1 MQKILKQNKNTSTWL
16 RPWNLERFDNLYN
29 RDERFFAIL
38 MKGTLAWLTQN
49 ILLYNKGINHFI
61 FTTGSSYL
69 YVESNGYNFSM
80 SETTG
85 EDYMYMKMPR
95 CVLEIGDIQIPLEE
109 LSAPY
114 VRGQYERLDGND
126 VKGYNAQM
134 RRLPIEMALSARYV
148 LSNFNESIILI
159 QELIDKVAF
168 QQYFNIIY
176 LGQVVQCSIELDTNY
191 QIQMNK
197 VDMESADTNQKLVEI
212 QYKVST
218 NYPCINERTEVENQ
232 QIIETFKTNT
242 NLFTDKLNNKTD
254 SEERTYNSETFINL
268 NTERHE
274 YTNGGK
280 DKTGNNPQS
289 TPAGNSFTNND
300 SLGKETNVITDE
312 ESFGGISNDDY
323 KETHILQYK
332 NNDLLKTTFAEIKNN
347 G

>member
-126 VKGYNAQM
+126 VKGYNAEM

-168 QQYFNIIY
+168 QQYFNVVY
-176 LGQVVQCSIELDTNY
+176 LGQVVQCSIELDSNY

-197 VDMESADTNQKLVEI
+197 VDMESTDTNQKLVEI

-254 SEERTYNSETFINL
+254 SVERTYNSETFINL

-280 DKTGNNPQS
+280 DKTGSNIQS
-289 TPAGNSFTNND
+289 TPVGNSFTNND

>member
-85 EDYMYMKMPR
+85 EDYIYMKMPR

-126 VKGYNAQM
+126 VKGYNAEM
-134 RRLPIEMALSARYV
+134 RRLPIEMSLSARYV

-168 QQYFNIIY
+168 QQYFNVVY
-176 LGQVVQCSIELDTNY
+176 LGQVVQCSIELDSNY

-197 VDMESADTNQKLVEI
+197 VDMESTDTNQKLVEI

-254 SEERTYNSETFINL
+254 SVERTYNSETFINL

-274 YTNGGK
+274 YTNGSK
-280 DKTGNNPQS
+280 DKTGSNPQS

>member
-126 VKGYNAQM
+126 VKGYNAEM

-168 QQYFNIIY
+168 QQYFNVVY
-176 LGQVVQCSIELDTNY
+176 LGQVVQCSIELDSNY

-197 VDMESADTNQKLVEI
+197 VDMESTDTNQKLVEI

-254 SEERTYNSETFINL
+254 SVERTYNSETFINL

-280 DKTGNNPQS
+280 DKTGSNIQS